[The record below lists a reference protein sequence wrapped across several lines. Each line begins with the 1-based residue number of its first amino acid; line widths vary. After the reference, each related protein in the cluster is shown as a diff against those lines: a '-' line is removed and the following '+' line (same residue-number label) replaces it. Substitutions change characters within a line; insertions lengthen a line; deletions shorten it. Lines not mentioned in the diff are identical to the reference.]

1 MASLESI
8 LARPTSPEEFHSLA
22 TKRLAPQAESLRG
35 QARLINEKFPQL
47 RSEIVDKAN
56 LALEGMLVL
65 PGTGAKLHF
74 VGNPPRWFDNP
85 FHDNEYVWSLNRMFH
100 WIPLLRAFTLTG
112 DARYAQKVVD
122 ELQDWI
128 KSCPRPP
135 LLPLEDN
142 ADVWQAYWR
151 FNFADPWRSL
161 EVGIRMFTS
170 WPLIIPHLMGTPFL
184 TPELLAE
191 YAGSVFEQGEVL
203 YHVCPHF
210 WPHADHNHY
219 LMECLGLLNL
229 ATLFPEFSTAEL
241 WKTHALRDLERCAA
255 AQMTA
260 EGGQIEGCPH
270 YHNGCIGWFVQ
281 ALSITREH
289 GLSFSP
295 EFVSTIERAI
305 DYSIHCLRP
314 SGTAVPWGDSDAD
327 VAVAIRSVLC
337 GYRLFR
343 HQDYLRIAVNCF
355 GTDPV
360 KACCLEMIWEDADN
374 PAILSAIDEAAT
386 SRTPISFPTDS
397 WQKGLDQVT
406 LRTDWSH
413 DALSVF
419 FACRSPV
426 NNSHAHIDPMSFD
439 FTAYGRALVVD
450 PGRYCYREDDDRRA
464 FKSAA
469 YHNTL
474 TINGHDPFEYRGS
487 WGFGPQKPGKI
498 VHARLKPGEK
508 AAFARHENYE
518 PAIHYRAVALIEN
531 VALLVI
537 DWIENLQPND
547 LVHLYFH
554 FDSIQVKCDG
564 RTGRTETNDTGQANI
579 LLVPSTG
586 LTGELLPGRVS
597 DFIDVARPST
607 RLCLTAS
614 PSGQTSPTFATVL
627 VPWAAKSLPPEVSM
641 PKILPAADGLAC
653 TFQVDERSFS
663 FDWPRQA

>member
-1 MASLESI
+1 
-8 LARPTSPEEFHSLA
+8 
-22 TKRLAPQAESLRG
+22 
-35 QARLINEKFPQL
+35 
-47 RSEIVDKAN
+47 
-56 LALEGMLVL
+56 MLVL
-65 PGTGAKLHF
+65 PGTGGKPHF

-85 FHDNEYVWSLNRMFH
+85 FHDNEYVWSLNRMFY

-112 DARYAQKVVD
+112 DPRYAQKVVD
-122 ELQDWI
+122 ELQGWI

-135 LLPLEDN
+135 ILPLADN

-170 WPLIIPHLMGTPFL
+170 WPLIIPHLLGTPFL
-184 TPELLAE
+184 TPELLTE

-241 WKTHALRDLERCAA
+241 WKTHAMRDLERCAV

-281 ALSITREH
+281 ALSIARAH
-289 GLSFSP
+289 DLSFSP

-305 DYSIHCLRP
+305 AYSIHCLRP

-327 VAVAIRSVLC
+327 TTVAIRSILC
-337 GYRLFR
+337 GYRLFH

-355 GTDPV
+355 GAEQV
-360 KACCLEMIWEDADN
+360 KVCCLESIWEDTDTPN
-374 PAILSAIDEAAT
+374 LLSAIDEAAT
-386 SRTPISFPTDS
+386 SHAAISFPTDA
-397 WQKGLDQVT
+397 WHKGLDQVT
-406 LRTDWSH
+406 LRTDWSRN
-413 DALSVF
+413 ALSVF

-426 NNSHAHIDPMSFD
+426 NNSHAHIDPMGFD
-439 FTAYGRALVVD
+439 FTAFGRALVVD
-450 PGRYCYREDDDRRA
+450 PGRYCYREDNDRRA

-474 TINGHDPFEYRGS
+474 TVNGRDPFEYRGS

-498 VHARLKPGEK
+498 VDVRLKPGEK
-508 AAFARHENYE
+508 AAFARHDNYE
-518 PAIHYRAVALIEN
+518 PAIHHRAIALIEN
-531 VALLVI
+531 VALLIV
-537 DWIENLQPND
+537 DRIENLQPDD
-547 LVHLYFH
+547 LVQLYFH
-554 FDSIQVKCDG
+554 FDSVEVKGDPK
-564 RTGRTETNDTGQANI
+564 TGRAETNDPGQTNI
-579 LLVPSTG
+579 LVVPSPG
-586 LTGELLPGRVS
+586 LSGELLPGRVS
-597 DFIDVARPST
+597 DFIDVVRPST
-607 RLCLTAS
+607 RLCLTAAR
-614 PSGQTSPTFATVL
+614 SGQTSLTFATAFI
-627 VPWAAKSLPPEVSM
+627 PWAATSSRPEVSIPQM
-641 PKILPAADGLAC
+641 RSTAEGLTC
-653 TFQVDERSFS
+653 SFQVNDRSFS
-663 FDWPRQA
+663 FDWPRRS